1 MRSTYQPCIPTAG
14 KAVPATDAW
23 FHEIKCDGYRLIV
36 QRDGSRVRL
45 FSRNG
50 NDWTGRYPCF
60 IPPSTLR

>member
-1 MRSTYQPCIPTAG
+1 MPPDWRQGRPCDP
-14 KAVPATDAW
+14 DW
-23 FHEIKCDGYRLIV
+23 FHEVKHDGYRLIV